1 MNNED
6 KRFSDENSE
15 LQDLKNQND
24 SLKKAYEAE
33 IDGLKKALEDVR
45 KSEERFR
52 IAYKTSPDS
61 ININRLSDG
70 MYVSVNEG
78 FTNILGYSE
87 SETIGRT
94 SIEMNIWANPAD
106 RAHVVQEVLKNGS
119 VKSYECQFLAKNGNI
134 VTALI
139 SASLIEL
146 DGIDHLLTVTRDITI
161 RKKAE
166 EALAEEQFL
175 ISALM
180 NNITDHVYFKDLQSK
195 FIRTSRAHA
204 LSFGLSDPQQVIG
217 KTDFDFFAEDDAQRA
232 YDDEQLI
239 IKTGQPIR
247 KEERLMRKDRSDVWF
262 SAIKMP
268 LQDSSGK
275 TIGTF
280 GISRDIT
287 TRKRAEFESYALFE
301 ITRGITTTDN
311 LDELLKLIHTSL
323 GKVVYAE
330 NCFIALFDETTE
342 LFSFPYFVDMIDT
355 TPTTTSMA
363 KSCSAY
369 VFKSVKPLLLSQEK
383 FDELEKQGEVAL
395 VGSNSPSWIGI
406 PLQTPSR
413 VIGVLVLQHYE
424 KENVYSENDVK
435 FLVSI
440 GSQIALAIERK
451 KREEEIS
458 QKNEQLQLINAEKDK
473 FFSIL
478 AHDLKGPLSAFVGA
492 TQILAE
498 EFRTMEIDEITNLSL
513 SMKTSALNIYSLLEN
528 LLEWSRLKR
537 KGIDI
542 VREKIN
548 LRSEVN
554 SCINLLHEQARKKNI
569 DISVF
574 IDDAMEVFSDKHML
588 DTIMRNL
595 ISNAIKFTHLGG
607 KVTVSAITKD
617 EHIVEVRVV
626 DTGIGMNAEL
636 KNKLFL
642 INEKTS
648 RTGTSGELSSGLG
661 LLLCKEFIENC
672 GGEIGVESE
681 PGLGSTFYFTI
692 VRS

>member
-1 MNNED
+1 MNDLE
-6 KRFSDENSE
+6 KRLSE
-15 LQDLKNQND
+15 VINQLHELKKEND
-24 SLKKAYEAE
+24 SLKRTYEDE
-33 IDGLKKALEDVR
+33 IARLRQTITEVK

-52 IAYKTSPDS
+52 IAYATSPDA

-87 SETIGRT
+87 SETLGRT
-94 SIEMNIWANPAD
+94 SLEMNIWANPDD
-106 RAHVVQEVLKNGS
+106 RAHVVSELLANGS
-119 VKSYECQFLAKNGNI
+119 VKSFETKFLAKSGKI
-134 VTALI
+134 VRGLI

-146 DGIDHLLTVTRDITI
+146 DGVAHLLTVTRDITI
-161 RKKAE
+161 RKNAE

-175 ISALM
+175 INALM

-195 FIRTSRAHA
+195 FIRTNRSHA
-204 LSFGLSDPQQVIG
+204 LSFGLNDPQQVIG
-217 KTDFDFFAEDDAQRA
+217 KTDFDFFAEDAARQA
-232 YDDEQLI
+232 FEDEQKI
-239 IKTGQPIR
+239 ILTGQPVR
-247 KEERLMRKDRSDVWF
+247 KEEKLTRKDHSDAWF

-268 LQDSSGK
+268 LRDGSGK

-287 TRKRAEFESYALFE
+287 SRKRAELESYALFE
-301 ITRGITTTDN
+301 IIRGITTTDN
-311 LDELLKLIHTSL
+311 LDELLKLIHNSL

-330 NCFIALFDETTE
+330 NCFIALYDHATE
-342 LFSFPYFVDMIDT
+342 LFSFPYFVDQIDT

-363 KSCSAY
+363 RSCTAY
-369 VFKSVKPLLLSQEK
+369 VFKSVKPLLLSQEL
-383 FDELEKQGEVAL
+383 FDELERKGEVEL
-395 VGSNSPSWIGI
+395 VGSNSPSWVGI
-406 PLQTPSR
+406 PLQTPSK
-413 VIGVLVLQHYE
+413 VIGVLVLQHYT

-458 QKNEQLQLINAEKDK
+458 LKNEQLQLINAEKDK

-498 EFRTMEIDEITNLSL
+498 EFRTMEIEEIMNISQ
-513 SMKTSALNIYSLLEN
+513 SMKTSAVNIYSLLEN

-537 KGIDI
+537 GGIDLI
-542 VREKIN
+542 SERIN
-548 LRSEVN
+548 LIN
-554 SCINLLHEQARKKNI
+554 DIKACIILLSEQAKKKNI
-569 DISVF
+569 EISVSIPEEMEVF
-574 IDDAMEVFSDKHML
+574 IDKHMF

-595 ISNAIKFTHLGG
+595 VSNAIKFTHEGG
-607 KVTVSAITKD
+607 KVIVSAENKD
-617 EHIVEVRVV
+617 DHFVELRVK
-626 DTGIGMNAEL
+626 DSGIGMNAEL

-648 RTGTSGELSSGLG
+648 RIGTSGELSSGLG
-661 LLLCKEFIENC
+661 LLLCKEFIEKS
-672 GGEIGVESE
+672 GGKIGVESE
-681 PGLGSTFYFTI
+681 TGKGSTFYFTI
-692 VRS
+692 LRP

>member
-6 KRFSDENSE
+6 RKLSDVIKE
-15 LQDLKNQND
+15 LQDLKSHCD
-24 SLKKAYEAE
+24 SLKKNYEAE
-33 IDGLKKALEDVR
+33 IAGLKKTTEEAR
-45 KSEERFR
+45 KSEEKYR
-52 IAYKTSPDS
+52 IAYKTSPDA

-78 FTNILGYSE
+78 FTNIIGYSE

-94 SIEMNIWANPAD
+94 SLEMNIWANPGD
-106 RAHVVQEVLKNGS
+106 RAHVVNEVLAKGS
-119 VKSYECQFLAKNGNI
+119 VKSYETKFLAKSGKI
-134 VTALI
+134 IIGLI
-139 SASLIEL
+139 SASIIEL
-146 DGIDHLLTVTRDITI
+146 DGVAHLLTVTRDITI

-175 ISALM
+175 INALM
-180 NNITDHVYFKDLQSK
+180 NNITDHVYFKDLDSK
-195 FIRTSRAHA
+195 FIRTNRAHA
-204 LSFGLSDPQQVIG
+204 LSFGLNDPQEVIG
-217 KTDFDFFAEDDAQRA
+217 KTDFDFFAEDAARQA
-232 YDDEQLI
+232 FEDEQKI
-239 IKTGQPIR
+239 IKTGEFMR
-247 KEERLMRKDRSDVWF
+247 KEEKLTRKDNSDAWF

-268 LQDSSGK
+268 LYDSIGN

-301 ITRGITTTDN
+301 IIRGITTTDN

-342 LFSFPYFVDMIDT
+342 LFSFPYFVDKIDT
-355 TPTTTSMA
+355 TPTTTSMS

-369 VFKSVKPLLLSQEK
+369 VFKSVKPLLLTQEL
-383 FDELEKQGEVAL
+383 FDELEKQGEVEL
-395 VGSNSPSWIGI
+395 VGSNSPSWVGI

-458 QKNEQLQLINAEKDK
+458 LKNEQLQLINAEKDK

-498 EFRTMEIDEITNLSL
+498 EVRTMEIEEITSLSL

-537 KGIDI
+537 KGIDNI
-542 VREKIN
+542 REKIN
-548 LRSEVN
+548 LREEIRTCV
-554 SCINLLHEQARKKNI
+554 NLLSEQARKK
-569 DISVF
+569 DIEITVSIEEGMEVF
-574 IDDAMEVFSDKHML
+574 IDRHIL

-595 ISNAIKFTHLGG
+595 ISNAVKFTKIGG
-607 KVTVSAITKD
+607 KVYVSAFNKN
-617 EHIVEVRVV
+617 EHFTEVRVV
-626 DTGIGMNAEL
+626 DTGIGMNDEL
-636 KNKLFL
+636 KNKLFI

-648 RTGTSGELSSGLG
+648 RNGTSGELSSGLG

-681 PGLGSTFYFTI
+681 AGKGSTFYFTI